1 MKTLLS
7 RSITAPAAIIA
18 VTLATPT
25 VAKEADIESLVA
37 SAEKEGAVYSV
48 GMPDSWAN
56 WKDPWSDL
64 KLNYSRKLQDTVMS

>member
-37 SAEKEGAVYSV
+37 AAQKEGRFTVWVCLTV
-48 GMPDSWAN
+48 GQTG
-56 WKDPWSDL
+56 KTL
-64 KLNYSRKLQDTVMS
+64 GLI